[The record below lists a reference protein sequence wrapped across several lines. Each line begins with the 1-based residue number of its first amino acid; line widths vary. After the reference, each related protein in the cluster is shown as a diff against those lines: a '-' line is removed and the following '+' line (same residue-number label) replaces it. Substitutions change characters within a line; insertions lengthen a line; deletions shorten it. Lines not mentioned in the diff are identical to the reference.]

1 MNIQIRI
8 HNFTDI
14 HKQTSYLLLLGYGDI
29 SPKTDHGKL
38 FYIGFSVVS
47 IPLMMTLLVSCG
59 DIMSI
64 MNRKIFGLVQRCLF
78 RKYKLVS
85 FKPISRGRGQ
95 YFVLR
100 PKFIPIT
107 SIWVKLHKN
116 VFIYVLE
123 IYFFLAFLNKTKI
136 INTSRGL
143 PKTSLQNSPS
153 ILRSISHK
161 IKSAVTLSKTDIY
174 RRNFTRKYILMI
186 ANHPK

>member
-8 HNFTDI
+8 HKFTDI
-14 HKQTSYLLLLGYGDI
+14 RKQTSYLLFLGYGDI

-85 FKPISRGRGQ
+85 FKPISRGSGQ
-95 YFVLR
+95 FFPT
-100 PKFIPIT
+100 PKMHSYNFNLGKVTQKRYHICAR
-107 SIWVKLHKN
+107 N
-116 VFIYVLE
+116 VS
-123 IYFFLAFLNKTKI
+123 T
-136 INTSRGL
+136 
-143 PKTSLQNSPS
+143 
-153 ILRSISHK
+153 
-161 IKSAVTLSKTDIY
+161 
-174 RRNFTRKYILMI
+174 
-186 ANHPK
+186 